1 MLSLEPCREIYVAL
15 FVCEVICLA
24 IGQYQQW
31 LKPENLIRLKGW
43 AIDGLTDEDIAHNMG
58 IAVGT
63 LYRWKN
69 EHSEICEALKTSKE
83 VADRIIENALF
94 ERAKGIHKTIKKPI
108 KVKQVLYSPEGRKIA
123 EKEVIEQAEEEIYVP
138 PDTTA
143 AIFWLK
149 NRKPEQWRDKR
160 QVEEHIEFESD
171 GFMEAIMADA
181 IETFQKAE
189 GDGIVET

>member
-1 MLSLEPCREIYVAL
+1 M
-15 FVCEVICLA
+15 A